1 MATLVLPKMPPA
13 ANKPGVLS
21 FKAVM
26 PPAFASDT
34 ERQRFQKGALALGA
48 RVMDERGWGV
58 GYSVGLS
65 ARDALD
71 TNLVWVVPRGKPL
84 CTIVSADLI
93 GVDLK
98 GEIRVSSKDGRGL
111 DPEWLP
117 LHLAVYNARSDVN
130 GITSGHTPHARAFSV
145 KGETLKMLWQ
155 DSCTFYNCV
164 PVCPFQTA
172 ANAATNPQGIADV
185 LGEKG
190 IGMIL
195 QNRGVLSCAGTIE
208 GAVGGYVR
216 IEGLVGNQLLVEA
229 AIKGRG
235 GDVVPIGEE
244 EILFSQKNTSGE
256 YSQWFQAQPYF
267 ARVVERHG
275 SALEI

>member
-1 MATLVLPKMPPA
+1 M
-13 ANKPGVLS
+13 
-21 FKAVM
+21 
-26 PPAFASDT
+26 
-34 ERQRFQKGALALGA
+34 
-48 RVMDERGWGV
+48 
-58 GYSVGLS
+58 
-65 ARDALD
+65 
-71 TNLVWVVPRGKPL
+71 
-84 CTIVSADLI
+84 
-93 GVDLK
+93 
-98 GEIRVSSKDGRGL
+98 
-111 DPEWLP
+111 
-117 LHLAVYNARSDVN
+117 YNARSDVN

-244 EILFSQKNTSGE
+244 EILVGVHIDRGSPFSFPRRTLVESTRSG
-256 YSQWFQAQPYF
+256 SRHNRTLPVWWSVTARRWKSRDVDRCNIVGFPTVAQ
-267 ARVVERHG
+267 
-275 SALEI
+275 